1 MPDAFKELLE
11 AYRKIWNNRLLMDEG
26 VLSEY
31 VLKEAIKRELLDGNS
46 HPRVRKTIEE
56 KYLSATKRI
65 IEADLSSVNKVAL
78 IQIHIEMATN
88 LKKDIHNKG

>member
-11 AYRKIWNNRLLMDEG
+11 AYRQMWNNRILINED
-26 VLSEY
+26 VLSEI

-46 HPRVRKTIEE
+46 HPRVRKSIEE

-65 IEADLSSVNKVAL
+65 IEADLSSAKKVAL
-78 IQIHIEMATN
+78 IQIHIEMASN
-88 LKKDIHNKG
+88 LKKDIHK